1 MYELEGSRGQGGGG
15 ICTGVLLRESC
26 SCVSCLPKPV
36 PGAAL
41 GFSTLCPKLLFP
53 GTPSLA
59 QTTMTMG
66 SQIIARKLHSLLEPA
81 IHARS
86 RAPLLPGTRL
96 YATQGGLGGAS
107 GPTRKQI
114 TVVSDDGRVRW
125 GDLSTREKAARTT
138 QQSVNFVVVI
148 AGVVMTV
155 RFPP

>member
-1 MYELEGSRGQGGGG
+1 MYGLEGSRGRGVRGVGEY
-15 ICTGVLLRESC
+15 TGVPLRESC
-26 SCVSCLPKPV
+26 SCVSCYLSQSRV
-36 PGAAL
+36 PSPHFAQSC
-41 GFSTLCPKLLFP
+41 FFP

-125 GDLSTREKAARTT
+125 GDLSMREKAARTT